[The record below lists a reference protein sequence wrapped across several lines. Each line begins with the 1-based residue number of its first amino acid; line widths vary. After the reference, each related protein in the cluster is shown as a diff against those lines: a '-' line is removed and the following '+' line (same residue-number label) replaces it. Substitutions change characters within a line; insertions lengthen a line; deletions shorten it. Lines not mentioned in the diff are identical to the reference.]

1 MRPAGAS
8 YSQCSWK
15 AWCGLALFAQEA
27 EAKGLGWVETL
38 SCKGRG
44 ALRSQCGGGGKASRA
59 LVQQSA
65 LLLGLSQAVLAV
77 QVVHPHPLGAALG
90 AAGAG
95 QCPHPA
101 LGARR
106 AGPLL
111 SASIAG
117 QQALALLLRAD
128 GQIQL
133 FLVLLPGKARVSFVQ
148 QQKPAFTRR
157 GRRCLHLISTSRP
170 KGTQGDRL
178 TAH

>member
-90 AAGAG
+90 AAALRPHRPGG
-95 QCPHPA
+95 QRTEPTSLTSFPYV
-101 LGARR
+101 
-106 AGPLL
+106 
-111 SASIAG
+111 
-117 QQALALLLRAD
+117 LLLCIQCARAPS
-128 GQIQL
+128 
-133 FLVLLPGKARVSFVQ
+133 LLP
-148 QQKPAFTRR
+148 
-157 GRRCLHLISTSRP
+157 
-170 KGTQGDRL
+170 
-178 TAH
+178 